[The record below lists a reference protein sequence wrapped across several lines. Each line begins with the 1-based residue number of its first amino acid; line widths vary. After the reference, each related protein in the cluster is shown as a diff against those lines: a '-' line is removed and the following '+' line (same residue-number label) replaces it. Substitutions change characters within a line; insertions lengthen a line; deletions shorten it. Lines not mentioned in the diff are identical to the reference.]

1 MQELRNFLASLPPG
15 SIAAPSRLERI
26 LASSCHDFEYS
37 TQENMKAGELK
48 NREMEEVEWNPPTLS
63 FTIQRYRVT
72 LLGSAT
78 SERQRWAVNVDTKE
92 ALCYNAGSGQTTPSQ
107 PPLNVEPIA
116 EEVVRLVKNHQ
127 KTEWLKWQNDGSVH
141 VVMGKVLPVSTN
153 LNKHLSQKRER
164 FLAKVDESLTTA
176 GWMKIKT
183 NHYAPSQSHEY

>member
-1 MQELRNFLASLPPG
+1 MQELRNFLASRPPG
-15 SIAAPSRLERI
+15 SIATPSHLERI

-37 TQENMKAGELK
+37 NQENMKAGELK
-48 NREMEEVEWNPPTLS
+48 NREIEEVEWKPPTLS

-107 PPLNVEPIA
+107 PPLNVEPIV
-116 EEVVRLVKNHQ
+116 EEVVRLIKNHQ

-141 VVMGKVLPVSTN
+141 VVMGKVFPVSTN
-153 LNKHLSQKRER
+153 LNKHLTRRRER
-164 FLAKVDESLTTA
+164 FRTKVEESLTTA

-183 NHYAPSQSHEY
+183 NHYAPSQSHEH

>member
-15 SIAAPSRLERI
+15 SIAAPSHLERI

-37 TQENMKAGELK
+37 NQENMKAGELK
-48 NREMEEVEWNPPTLS
+48 NREIEEVEWKPPTLS

-92 ALCYNAGSGQTTPSQ
+92 TLCYNAGSGQTTPSQ
-107 PPLNVEPIA
+107 PPLNVEPIVK
-116 EEVVRLVKNHQ
+116 EVVRLIKNHQ

-141 VVMGKVLPVSTN
+141 VVMGKVFPVSTN
-153 LNKHLSQKRER
+153 LNKHLRWQRER
-164 FLAKVDESLTTA
+164 FRTKVEESLTTA

-183 NHYAPSQSHEY
+183 NHYAPSQSHEH